1 MSVALYAVSSDV
13 DGAKIVQETG
23 IKSNKA
29 VVGMLKTA
37 REQLTTDPQLVASML
52 QGVMV
57 GVSRRLLESTAP
69 EKQFDT
75 LREELIFLARAYL
88 NACSARVQ
96 VQDSA
101 FSG

>member
-1 MSVALYAVSSDV
+1 M
-13 DGAKIVQETG
+13 QEMG
-23 IKSNKA
+23 IKTNKA

-69 EKQFDT
+69 EQQFDT
-75 LREELIFLARAYL
+75 LRQELIFLACAYL
-88 NACSARVQ
+88 NACSARLQ
-96 VQDSA
+96 PQR
-101 FSG
+101 SGA